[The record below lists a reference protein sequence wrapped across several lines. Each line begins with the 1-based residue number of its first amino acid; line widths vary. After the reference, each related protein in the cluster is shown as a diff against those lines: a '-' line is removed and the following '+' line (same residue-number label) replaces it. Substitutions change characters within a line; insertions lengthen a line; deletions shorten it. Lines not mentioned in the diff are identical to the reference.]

1 MTGDAPCVLVVAD
14 PDRKGVKEIL
24 ASVESALASHG
35 ARTIRCHPDRD
46 LPALDG
52 ERPAAA
58 VVLGGDGTILAQ
70 ARRLAPLDL
79 AVAGVN
85 VGRLGFLAG
94 FDADGLA
101 AAAGRLLGEAP
112 SVIERMMLEV
122 KVEHAAAGEPEA
134 AKDRITG
141 EELAAMVEDRP
152 DDETGTR
159 GRFVL
164 RSGPGRNRSRKGSPA
179 PSTTGDSEDGWTLL
193 LNDGVI
199 TAGEP
204 FRMIE
209 LQVDFGDRPGPS
221 LSGDG
226 IIVSTPT
233 GSTAY
238 NASAGGPIVH
248 PGCEAIV
255 ITPLAVHSLAFR
267 PVVARADE
275 APAIRVVRA
284 NAGTTLV
291 IDGQITRQLSAGD
304 TVRFRRSRHRVRLV
318 HDEDTDFW
326 QTVVHKMR
334 WATGPTYRDR

>member
-1 MTGDAPCVLVVAD
+1 MTNAGPCVLVVAD
-14 PDRKGVKEIL
+14 PDREGVAEIL
-24 ASVESALASHG
+24 ASVESALETQG
-35 ARTIRCHPDRD
+35 ARTIRCHPDND
-46 LPALDG
+46 LPSLDDVV
-52 ERPAAA
+52 PHAA

-70 ARRLAPLDL
+70 ARRLAPLEL
-79 AVAGVN
+79 PIAGVN

-94 FDADGLA
+94 FDAGGLA
-101 AAAGRLLGEAP
+101 AAASRLVGDDP
-112 SVIERMMLEV
+112 PVVERMMLEV
-122 KVEHAAAGEPEA
+122 RVEHADG
-134 AKDRITG
+134 
-141 EELAAMVEDRP
+141 V
-152 DDETGTR
+152 DDE
-159 GRFVL
+159 
-164 RSGPGRNRSRKGSPA
+164 
-179 PSTTGDSEDGWTLL
+179 WTLL
-193 LNDGVI
+193 LNDGVV

-226 IIVSTPT
+226 LIVSTPT

-275 APAIRVVRA
+275 GPSIRVLRA

-291 IDGQITRQLSAGD
+291 IDGQITRRLSPGD
-304 TVRFRRSRHRVRLV
+304 TVRFRRSEHRVRLV
-318 HDEDTDFW
+318 HDDATDFW

>member
-1 MTGDAPCVLVVAD
+1 MSDGPIVLVVAD
-14 PDRKGVKEIL
+14 PGREGVAEIL
-24 ASVESALASHG
+24 SSVEEALAAAG
-35 ARTIRCHPDRD
+35 ARTIHCHPDAE
-46 LPALDG
+46 LPLLGGDAP
-52 ERPAAA
+52 RAA

-79 AVAGVN
+79 PLAGVN

-94 FDADGLA
+94 FDADGFA
-101 AAAGRLLGEAP
+101 SATARIVTGDPPA
-112 SVIERMMLEV
+112 VERMMLEV
-122 KVEHAAAGEPEA
+122 RVE
-134 AKDRITG
+134 R
-141 EELAAMVEDRP
+141 EDGP
-152 DDETGTR
+152 DD
-159 GRFVL
+159 
-164 RSGPGRNRSRKGSPA
+164 
-179 PSTTGDSEDGWTLL
+179 DWTLL
-193 LNDGVI
+193 LNDGVV

-209 LQVDFGDRPGPS
+209 LQVDFGDHPGPS

-226 IIVSTPT
+226 LIVSTPT

-275 APAIRVVRA
+275 GPSIRVVRA

-291 IDGQITRQLSAGD
+291 IDGQITRSLSPGD
-304 TVRFRRSRHRVRLV
+304 TVRFRRSEHHVRLI
-318 HDEDTDFW
+318 HDDATDFW

>member
-1 MTGDAPCVLVVAD
+1 MTSQGPCVLVVAD
-14 PDRKGVKEIL
+14 PEREGVAEIL
-24 ASVESALASHG
+24 AAVESALQTEG
-35 ARTIRCHPDRD
+35 ARTMRCHPDTE
-46 LPALDG
+46 LPSFEG
-52 ERPAAA
+52 VRPRA
-58 VVLGGDGTILAQ
+58 VVILGGDGTILAQ
-70 ARRLAPLDL
+70 ARRLAPLDIPM
-79 AVAGVN
+79 AGVN

-101 AAAGRLLGEAP
+101 AAAGRLIAGEP
-112 SVIERMMLEV
+112 PVIERMMLEV
-122 KVEHAAAGEPEA
+122 RVEHADGVEGE
-134 AKDRITG
+134 
-141 EELAAMVEDRP
+141 
-152 DDETGTR
+152 
-159 GRFVL
+159 
-164 RSGPGRNRSRKGSPA
+164 
-179 PSTTGDSEDGWTLL
+179 WTLL
-193 LNDGVI
+193 LNEGVV
-199 TAGEP
+199 TAGQP

-209 LQVDFGDRPGPS
+209 LQVDFGDRPGTS

-226 IIVSTPT
+226 LIVSTPT

-275 APAIRVVRA
+275 SPSIRVVRA

-291 IDGQITRQLSAGD
+291 IDGQITRHLSPGD
-304 TVRFRRSRHRVRLV
+304 TVRFRRSEHRVRLV
-318 HDEDTDFW
+318 HDDATDFW

>member
-1 MTGDAPCVLVVAD
+1 MTTTPTVLVVAD
-14 PDRKGVKEIL
+14 PDRAGVSEIL
-24 ASVESALASHG
+24 GPVEAALASHG
-35 ARTIRCHPDRD
+35 AGTIRCHPDHD
-46 LPALDG
+46 LPPFDAG
-52 ERPAAA
+52 RPVAA

-70 ARRLAPLDL
+70 ARRLAPMDL
-79 AVAGVN
+79 PLAGVN

-101 AAAGRLLGEAP
+101 AAAGRLVRDTP
-112 SVIERMMLEV
+112 PVIERMMLEV
-122 KVEHAAAGEPEA
+122 RVDRADPSRPAGDA
-134 AKDRITG
+134 GRITA
-141 EELAAMVEDRP
+141 EELAEMTEDRAG
-152 DDETGTR
+152 DDIGGTS
-159 GRFVL
+159 GFVV
-164 RSGPGRNRSRKGSPA
+164 RSGPGRKRSRKGTSSSVA
-179 PSTTGDSEDGWTLL
+179 PDDGWTLL

-209 LQVDFGDRPGPS
+209 LRVDFGDRPGPT

-226 IIVSTPT
+226 VIVSTPT

-248 PGCEAIV
+248 PGCEAV
-255 ITPLAVHSLAFR
+255 VLTPLAVHSLAFR
-267 PVVARADE
+267 PVVATADE
-275 APAIRVVRA
+275 APSIHVIRA

-291 IDGQITRQLSAGD
+291 IDGQLTRRLAPGD
-304 TVRFRRSRHRVRLV
+304 TVRFRRSRHRLRLV
-318 HDEDTDFW
+318 HDESSDFW

>member
-1 MTGDAPCVLVVAD
+1 M
-14 PDRKGVKEIL
+14 
-24 ASVESALASHG
+24 
-35 ARTIRCHPDRD
+35 D
-46 LPALDG
+46 LPL
-52 ERPAAA
+52 
-58 VVLGGDGTILAQ
+58 
-70 ARRLAPLDL
+70 
-79 AVAGVN
+79 AGVN

-94 FDADGLA
+94 FDADGFA
-101 AAAGRLLGEAP
+101 SATARIVTGDPPA
-112 SVIERMMLEV
+112 VERMMLEV
-122 KVEHAAAGEPEA
+122 RVE
-134 AKDRITG
+134 R
-141 EELAAMVEDRP
+141 EDGP
-152 DDETGTR
+152 DD
-159 GRFVL
+159 
-164 RSGPGRNRSRKGSPA
+164 
-179 PSTTGDSEDGWTLL
+179 DWTLL
-193 LNDGVI
+193 LNDGVV

-209 LQVDFGDRPGPS
+209 LQVDFGDHPGPS

-226 IIVSTPT
+226 LIVSTPT

-275 APAIRVVRA
+275 GPSIRVVRA

-291 IDGQITRQLSAGD
+291 IDGQITRSLSPGD
-304 TVRFRRSRHRVRLV
+304 TVRFRRSEHHVRLI
-318 HDEDTDFW
+318 HDDATDFW

>member
-1 MTGDAPCVLVVAD
+1 MSDGPTVLVVAD
-14 PDRKGVKEIL
+14 PDREGVAEVL
-24 ASVESALASHG
+24 SSVESALAAAG
-35 ARTIRCHPDRD
+35 ARTIHSHPDAE
-46 LPALDG
+46 LPSFGSDAP
-52 ERPAAA
+52 RAA

-79 AVAGVN
+79 PLAGVN

-94 FDADGLA
+94 FDADGFA
-101 AAAGRLLGEAP
+101 SATARIATGDPPA
-112 SVIERMMLEV
+112 VERMMLEV
-122 KVEHAAAGEPEA
+122 RVERQGVGE
-134 AKDRITG
+134 
-141 EELAAMVEDRP
+141 
-152 DDETGTR
+152 DD
-159 GRFVL
+159 
-164 RSGPGRNRSRKGSPA
+164 
-179 PSTTGDSEDGWTLL
+179 WILL
-193 LNDGVI
+193 LNDGVV

-209 LQVDFGDRPGPS
+209 LQVDFGDHPGPS

-275 APAIRVVRA
+275 GPSIRVVRA

-291 IDGQITRQLSAGD
+291 IDGQITRSLSPGD
-304 TVRFRRSRHRVRLV
+304 TVRFRRSQHRVRLI
-318 HDEDTDFW
+318 HDDATDFW